1 MKELKLGFAE
11 QLKDKGIIK
20 QSLFIWLKH
29 EFVLLF
35 FHAYIDTHHCLL
47 IKIIYIMETCQF
59 QQVVLTI
66 KLFLLLSSFCS
77 IVRIPNNETRIY
89 KLQGSSA
96 PKLITLSILN
106 STSKFV
112 CFIANALN
120 PVCIVE
126 VLK

>member
-1 MKELKLGFAE
+1 MNLY
-11 QLKDKGIIK
+11 
-20 QSLFIWLKH
+20 
-29 EFVLLF
+29 F
-35 FHAYIDTHHCLL
+35 FFFMLTLTPTICLL